1 MDHPPSAAGSA
12 AYEPLLQL
20 ATPEL
25 YERNAFRL
33 LELPVQAS
41 ERELARR
48 REVMERAAANRL
60 PTPPGPARVL
70 PREPAPDEHEVREA
84 GHALLDAERRLAHE
98 FFWFWPLRAEEAR
111 DDAALARLA
120 AGDADA
126 AAALWQQDGGA
137 VARHNLAVLGHLQV
151 LALERA
157 LAEDG
162 AATSASLVAR
172 AGRLWADVDA
182 HWRAAAGDEALWDRL
197 LARIRA
203 IDDASLKTGA
213 ARRLRQALPGALALV
228 LARTAL
234 RALERGRPDDAQRLA
249 RGLHAA
255 GAEAG
260 ATDEGLRRAIE
271 PLRALLKSL
280 RETAERAAEADE
292 ATADRAAEQLL
303 DRAAAPLAGIDLLL
317 PEAHPA
323 RGAEHDLLAQRALAC
338 QVTFGNRTGRHARS
352 LELLDRITGLAASA
366 GVKERL
372 ARERRTVAENLE
384 GSLCWSCGCNPGD
397 EALAVPVP
405 MHGDVQREATSE
417 GLRTTWRHLTIKVP
431 RCRQC
436 VEEDALFAKAGG
448 WALGAF
454 NLSLVAAIASHAGFD
469 REMPTPALV
478 LLAGLLAA
486 LALVRR
492 DRRRLGARCRPDVP
506 RRRRDDYPA
515 IVEFKAKG
523 WQFGERPAEG

>member
-1 MDHPPSAAGSA
+1 MDPSSTASS
-12 AYEPLLQL
+12 YEPLLQL

-60 PTPPGPARVL
+60 PTPPGPSRVL

-98 FFWFWPLRAEEAR
+98 FFWFWPLQAEQAR

-120 AGDADA
+120 AGDAEA

-137 VARHNLAVLGHLQV
+137 VAQHNLALLRHLQV

-162 AATSASLVAR
+162 AATSASLLAR
-172 AGRLWADVDA
+172 ASRLWADVDA
-182 HWRAAAGDEALWDRL
+182 HWQAAAGDEALWDRL

-228 LARTAL
+228 RARTAL
-234 RALERGRPDDAQRLA
+234 RALERGRTEDAQRLA
-249 RGLHAA
+249 RGLH
-255 GAEAG
+255 GGEAEAP
-260 ATDEGLRRAIE
+260 AIEEGLRRAIE

-292 ATADRAAEQLL
+292 ASAEQAAEQLL

-317 PEAHPA
+317 PESHPA
-323 RGAEHDLLAQRALAC
+323 RGAEHDLLAQRALTC
-338 QVTFGNRTGRHARS
+338 QVVFGNRTSRHARS
-352 LELLDRITGLAASA
+352 LELLDRIVGLASSA
-366 GVKERL
+366 GVKDRL

-384 GSLCWSCGCNPGD
+384 ASLCWTCGRNAAD
-397 EALAVPVP
+397 EPLAVPVP
-405 MHGDVQREATSE
+405 MYGDVRREATSE
-417 GLRTTWRHLTIKVP
+417 GVRTAWRHLTIKVP

-436 VEEDALFAKAGG
+436 VEEDALFARAGA
-448 WALGAF
+448 WALGVF
-454 NLSLVAAIASHAGFD
+454 NLFLVAAIASYAAFGQ
-469 REMPTPALV
+469 EMPVPALV

-486 LALVRR
+486 LVLLRR

-506 RRRRDDYPA
+506 RRRQADYPA

-523 WQFGERPAEG
+523 WQYGEKPAEG